1 MVFLTQ
7 KIVLYIIFY
16 IIFLSYERRV
26 LYMTQQ
32 QGGHRKATLR
42 DIAQAT
48 GFSINCLGGG
58 VGRCKR
64 P

>member
-1 MVFLTQ
+1 
-7 KIVLYIIFY
+7 
-16 IIFLSYERRV
+16 
-26 LYMTQQ
+26 MTQQ